1 MTAESTGAR
10 SAEAR
15 TDRSADVR
23 RLLALLSFLLV
34 PWTVLGSG
42 DLVFA
47 WGLATLDPVHVTT
60 LPDYLFVYTR
70 GLPNRLLAWPIAV
83 ALYLL
88 AIANALLGTAA
99 PRLED
104 RRVTGGLLVLAGAS
118 DLWFALGLT
127 RPGLVAVPVG
137 SVLLWVAA
145 WWFHWPDLRHGL
157 WR

>member
-1 MTAESTGAR
+1 MADRDGRAGRSTESGGA
-10 SAEAR
+10 AA
-15 TDRSADVR
+15 R
-23 RLLALLSFLLV
+23 RLLALLSILLV
-34 PWTVLGSG
+34 PWTVLASG

-47 WGLATLDPVHVTT
+47 WGLATVDPVHVTT

-70 GLPNRLLAWPIAV
+70 GLPNRLLAWPVAV
-83 ALYLL
+83 LLYLL
-88 AIANALLGTAA
+88 AVANAVLGQIA

-137 SVLLWVAA
+137 SVLCWTAA
-145 WWFHWPDLRHGL
+145 WWFHWSDLRNGL